1 MLRRI
6 QVAVRGASRG
16 RCYHD
21 ESFGYRK
28 PREYVFPDCSSLSS
42 CVFLQYSNLPFFPP
56 TDTQTQLD
64 NRAANASLLR
74 YVDSMRTHGH
84 RAARIDPLD
93 LIQREEVAALFPG
106 RYGLKEE
113 EARYNVN
120 GILWTKGVGEQGD
133 EAKWWTLGEIRRHL
147 REVYVGRIGY
157 EVRAS
162 FFVSP
167 RLRVDEGA
175 LSICTPLP
183 RRRGSGF
190 PICWS
195 RSPCRRLKT
204 CP

>member
-6 QVAVRGASRG
+6 QLAVRGASRG
-16 RCYHD
+16 RHYHD

-28 PREYVFPDCSSLSS
+28 PREYAFPDCLSLSS
-42 CVFLQYSNLPFFPP
+42 SSSFTHSNLPSFSP

-64 NRAANASLLR
+64 NRAANAPLLR
-74 YVDSMRTHGH
+74 FVDSMRTHGH

-120 GILWTKGVGEQGD
+120 GILWTKRVGEQGD
-133 EAKWWTLGEIRRHL
+133 EAEWWTLREIRRHL

-157 EVRAS
+157 EVRAT
-162 FFVSP
+162 FFVSAH
-167 RLRVDEGA
+167 LCVDE
-175 LSICTPLP
+175 
-183 RRRGSGF
+183 
-190 PICWS
+190 
-195 RSPCRRLKT
+195 RST
-204 CP
+204 